1 MISTF
6 DERTRRSG
14 RLRDG
19 AVCASR
25 AVHMVT
31 RTVLVSLLAC
41 GVQSGVTLS
50 ASQFPNIIPLPG
62 ATSTEGIAVGAGSTF
77 YAGDLFTGDIFRG
90 DLRSGAVEKFIDVP
104 AGRMAVGLKAD
115 ISHRLL
121 FVAGGFTGQAYIYD
135 LDTGTDVAVLQ
146 LGAFINDVAL
156 TNDAAWFTDSLRPHL
171 YRVPFNTDESVST
184 LVVTG
189 PAADVSGFAALNG
202 IAATP
207 DGKALIVSHSV
218 LGAIFTVDPETG
230 VSAPIQGVTMSFPDG
245 ILLDGGRLYVAEP
258 FLNQILQID
267 LSPDLSTGTLEA
279 IITNPSFEVPTAVA
293 RFGDRLAAV
302 NAKFDTGFP
311 PTAETYEVV
320 VVRLSRE

>member
-1 MISTF
+1 MISSF
-6 DERTRRSG
+6 DERSRRSG

-19 AVCASR
+19 DVCASR
-25 AVHMVT
+25 AVHIVT
-31 RTVLVSLLAC
+31 RIVLVSLLAC
-41 GVQSGVTLS
+41 AVESGATLS
-50 ASQFPNIIPLPG
+50 ASQFPSVIPLPG
-62 ATSTEGIAVGAGSTF
+62 ATSTEGIALGTGSTF

-115 ISHRLL
+115 VSHGLL

-135 LDTGTDVAVLQ
+135 LDMGTDVAVLQ

-156 TNDAAWFTDSLRPHL
+156 TNDAAWFTDSVLPHL
-171 YRVPFNTDESVST
+171 YRVSFDTGSVTT

-189 PAADVSGFAALNG
+189 PAADVFGFTALNG

-207 DGKALIVSHSV
+207 DGKTLIVSHSA

-230 VSAPIQGVTMSFPDG
+230 VSAPIGGLVVPSADG
-245 ILLDGGRLYVAEP
+245 ILLEGGRLFVAQP
-258 FLNQILQID
+258 FLDQILEID
-267 LSPDLSTGTLEA
+267 LSPDLSTGTVEA
-279 IITNPSFEVPTAVA
+279 TITSQNFQVPTTVA
-293 RFGDRLAAV
+293 RFGDRLATV

-320 VVRLSRE
+320 LVRLSRE

>member
-1 MISTF
+1 
-6 DERTRRSG
+6 
-14 RLRDG
+14 
-19 AVCASR
+19 
-25 AVHMVT
+25 MVT

-90 DLRSGAVEKFIDVP
+90 DLRSGMVEKFIDVP

-115 ISHRLL
+115 ISHGLL

-135 LDTGTDVAVLQ
+135 LDTGADVAILQ

-156 TNDAAWFTDSLRPHL
+156 TNDAAWFTDSLLPHL
-171 YRVPFNTDESVST
+171 YRVPFNTESVST

-218 LGAIFTVDPETG
+218 LGGIFTVDPETG
-230 VSAPIQGVTMSFPDG
+230 VSAPIQGLTMFFPDG
-245 ILLDGGRLYVAEP
+245 ILLDGGRLYVAQS

-267 LSPDLSTGTLEA
+267 LSPDLSTGTIEA

-293 RFGDRLAAV
+293 RFGDRLATV

>member
-1 MISTF
+1 
-6 DERTRRSG
+6 
-14 RLRDG
+14 
-19 AVCASR
+19 
-25 AVHMVT
+25 
-31 RTVLVSLLAC
+31 
-41 GVQSGVTLS
+41 
-50 ASQFPNIIPLPG
+50 
-62 ATSTEGIAVGAGSTF
+62 
-77 YAGDLFTGDIFRG
+77 
-90 DLRSGAVEKFIDVP
+90 
-104 AGRMAVGLKAD
+104 MAVGLKAD
-115 ISHRLL
+115 IRHRLL
-121 FVAGGFTGQAYIYD
+121 FVAGDFTGQAYIYD

-156 TNDAAWFTDSLRPHL
+156 TNDAAWFTDSLLLHL

-189 PAADVSGFAALNG
+189 PAADVSGFPAALNG

-218 LGAIFTVDPETG
+218 LGGIFTVDPETG
-230 VSAPIQGVTMSFPDG
+230 VSAPIQGLTMSFPDG
-245 ILLDGGRLYVAEP
+245 ILLDGGRLYVAQP
-258 FLNQILQID
+258 FSNQILQID

-320 VVRLSRE
+320 VLRLSRE